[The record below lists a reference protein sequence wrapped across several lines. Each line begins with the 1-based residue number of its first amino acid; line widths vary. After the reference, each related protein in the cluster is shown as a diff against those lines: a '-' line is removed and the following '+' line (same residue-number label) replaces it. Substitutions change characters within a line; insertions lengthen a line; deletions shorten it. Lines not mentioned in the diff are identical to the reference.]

1 MSSKPDQSRP
11 DTSVKSQVVHK
22 GSETLKKRSV
32 LSSLSS
38 LSNND
43 FAGHLRAPDV
53 DISRLNLTL

>member
-32 LSSLSS
+32 LSSLS
-38 LSNND
+38 NND

-53 DISRLNLTL
+53 DIN